1 MNSSDS
7 AEELIKIY
15 LDGVGFVLKIT
26 GEGSKNLIAFL
37 MAMSKEKGQTK
48 GKTRLTNMLKSGKEL
63 KIFPIDAKDLKK
75 FSQEAKKYG
84 VLYCVLAN
92 KKNDKID
99 GMVDIMVRQE
109 DAAKVNRIAERFNF
123 AKVDTATIKKE
134 LEEEKNGKSK
144 DEQMIEELL
153 APQEEIEE
161 FPSNDK
167 SVEENQLES
176 SYENKK
182 KNENNMLYNNGKKSV
197 KKELQEIQKELQ
209 EQEKSEKLEEKMQE
223 RKSEKQVIT
232 NVKENQK
239 VQEEQIDKDKEIQ
252 KPKHLKEPKHLDTEN
267 YNRRRKKKRRNKNK
281 VKGRSK

>member
-123 AKVDTATIKKE
+123 AKVDTVTIKKQ
-134 LEEEKNGKSK
+134 LEEKNEQSK

-176 SYENKK
+176 SYENKS
-182 KNENNMLYNNGKKSV
+182 KNENNMLYNNGKESV

-209 EQEKSEKLEEKMQE
+209 EQEKNEILEEKMHDE
-223 RKSEKQVIT
+223 KLEKQVIT

-239 VQEEQIDKDKEIQ
+239 EQEKQIDKDIKIQ

-267 YNRRRKKKRRNKNK
+267 YNKKRKKKRRSINKI
-281 VKGRSK
+281 KGRSK